1 MRSPNLLN
9 VSTGMM
15 DWASNALSSVGVSLD
30 VIQEATRVTGDCGV
44 CARTSLLCTGDA
56 SRLETIDTGG
66 VLGSVSSV
74 TNDVSVVTNDVSARE
89 ESREGRESDE
99 GEWLSDLV

>member
-44 CARTSLLCTGDA
+44 CGRNSLLCAGDA

-74 TNDVSVVTNDVSARE
+74 TNEVSVRE
-89 ESREGRESDE
+89 ESREGRESDD